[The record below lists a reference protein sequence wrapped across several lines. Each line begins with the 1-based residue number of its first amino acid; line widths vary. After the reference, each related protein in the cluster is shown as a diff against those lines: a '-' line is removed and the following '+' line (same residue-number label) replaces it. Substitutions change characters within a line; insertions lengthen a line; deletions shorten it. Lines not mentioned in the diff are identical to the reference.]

1 MRTRNVAL
9 TVLML
14 ILAAVLMTEPASAQ
28 LGGLKKKAQD
38 KAKQEADKKAKEAVE
53 GKESTPAEESKSEET
68 KSTAGEESASGEAAE
83 AEKPGEGVW
92 VNYDFVP
99 GSRVIFFEDFSKDVV
114 GNFPQRFEF
123 DKGNME
129 VAEWKGQ
136 RWLRASSDSR
146 FQIPL
151 PEVLPD
157 KFTIEFDIY
166 APYNWNETNVCG
178 GARDDWSNEE
188 LTRAQTCF
196 CVNPWDRYSGLFLN
210 DSKGYLAS
218 MELPEGTFDKVA
230 HCRILADGKYMKAY
244 VNETRVANVPK
255 TAFLRTKTLW
265 FDMYARPDKTPMYTN
280 FRIAVSDKTIYDA
293 LATDGRV
300 ATHGIFFDSGSDKIR
315 PESTPTLKE
324 IGKMMADH
332 PELKLMI
339 EGHTDN
345 VGDDAANQTLS
356 EKRAASVRT
365 YLVDNF
371 SVDAAR
377 LESKGFGESKPVSG
391 NDTAEGRQN
400 NRRVELV
407 KI

>member
-1 MRTRNVAL
+1 MRTRNIAL
-9 TVLML
+9 VVLML
-14 ILAAVLMTEPASAQ
+14 VLGALLMTEPATAQ
-28 LGGLKKKAQD
+28 LGSLKKKAQD
-38 KAKQEADKKAKEAVE
+38 KAKKEVEKKTTDQKTEAK
-53 GKESTPAEESKSEET
+53 PAAESKSTESG
-68 KSTAGEESASGEAAE
+68 STEAASSTE
-83 AEKPGEGVW
+83 AESEKPGEGVW

-99 GSRVIFFEDFSKDVV
+99 GSRVIFFEDFSTDVV
-114 GNFPQRFEF
+114 GNFPQRLEF

-146 FQIPL
+146 FHIPL
-151 PEVLPD
+151 PEVLPS
-157 KFTIEFDIY
+157 KFTLEFDMY

-178 GARDDWSNEE
+178 ADRQDYNNEAVK
-188 LTRAQTCF
+188 TQTGYCI
-196 CVNPWDRYSGLFLN
+196 NPWDQSAGLFEN
-210 DSKGYLAS
+210 AGKSYMAS
-218 MELPEGTFDKVA
+218 LRLPEEIFKTVT

-255 TAFLRTKTLW
+255 TAFVRTNAIW
-265 FDMYARPDKTPMYTN
+265 FDTFAQTEKPSMYTN

-293 LATDGRV
+293 LAADGRV
-300 ATHGIFFDSGSDKIR
+300 ATHGILFDSGSDKIR

-324 IGKMMADH
+324 IGKMLADH

-345 VGDDAANQTLS
+345 VGDDASNLALS
-356 EKRAASVRT
+356 ERRAAAVKGHLT
-365 YLVDNF
+365 ENYGI
-371 SVDAAR
+371 DASR
-377 LESKGFGESKPVSG
+377 LESKGFGETKPVSG

-407 KI
+407 KL